1 MATEAQIAANRRN
14 ASKSTG
20 PRTRAGKDAASMN
33 ALKTGIHAKAQVIPG
48 ESAAGLAQLAGE
60 YHFRFHPATPE
71 QRFLVDTLVNSE
83 WLLRRLRQVEA
94 QLWVNEMQDA
104 YSLKDDCPLGQVFSG
119 SGRDFTLLQRRIDS
133 AERSYHRALEKLER
147 GPSAPS
153 AAPLPPGSG
162 AQPEP
167 VPIPAPSTPRPKP
180 IRISAPEL
188 ASFRSPEC
196 GASPSEE
203 SPGRAP
209 SAVAYNRAEE
219 SEARIY
225 A

>member
-14 ASKSTG
+14 ARKSTG
-20 PRTRAGKDAASMN
+20 PRTRTGKDAASMN

-48 ESAAGLAQLAGE
+48 ESAADLAQLAAD
-60 YHFRFHPATPE
+60 YHSRFRPSTPE

-147 GPSAPS
+147 SQSAPA
-153 AAPLPPGSG
+153 AAPPPSHPGTH
-162 AQPEP
+162 PEP
-167 VPIPAPSTPRPKP
+167 VE
-180 IRISAPEL
+180 ISVPEL
-188 ASFRSPEC
+188 ASFRAQGRGPSPYLEC
-196 GASPSEE
+196 
-203 SPGRAP
+203 PGRPP
-209 SAVAYNRAEE
+209 SISAGHFSPVA
-219 SEARIY
+219 STVSK
-225 A
+225 